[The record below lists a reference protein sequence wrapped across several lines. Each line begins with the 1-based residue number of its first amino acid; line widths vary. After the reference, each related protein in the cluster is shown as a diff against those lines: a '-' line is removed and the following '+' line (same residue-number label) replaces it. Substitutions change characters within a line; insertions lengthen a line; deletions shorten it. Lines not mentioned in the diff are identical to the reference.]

1 MINFYWQ
8 LLVDEKI
15 IYIVSSNKISNNKS
29 TKVYYK
35 NFKKKIKIYCKS
47 IVKMLSVYYFFCFI
61 GNSMNI

>member
-15 IYIVSSNKISNNKS
+15 IYIVSSNKISNNMS

-35 NFKKKIKIYCKS
+35 NFKKKKLKYIIK
-47 IVKMLSVYYFFCFI
+47 VL
-61 GNSMNI
+61 

>member
-15 IYIVSSNKISNNKS
+15 IYIVSLNKISNNKS

-35 NFKKKIKIYCKS
+35 NFKKKTKIYCKS
-47 IVKMLSVYYFFCFI
+47 IIKMLLVYYFFCFI